1 MGEDK
6 RIQAEVHPQ
15 QDFLILVFPH
25 ELVMQHTCM
34 RNVDA
39 WAVSVFSHI
48 LSLEGCHFTC

>member
-6 RIQAEVHPQ
+6 RILAEVLPQ
-15 QDFLILVFPH
+15 QYFLILVFPH
-25 ELVMQHTCM
+25 ELVMQHTCV

-48 LSLEGCHFTC
+48 LPLESCHFS